1 MVEQRQQ
8 REVPPGFH
16 NQKEGWVQ
24 TPPAPDVTGAG
35 DQGPAG
41 GACGQG
47 SDSRDHVSPCEWKQG
62 LWAPGDVTVSLRPGC
77 TSPPSPRG

>member
-24 TPPAPDVTGAG
+24 TLPAPDVTGAG
-35 DQGPAG
+35 DQGATG
-41 GACGQG
+41 GASVG
-47 SDSRDHVSPCEWKQG
+47 RALTAE
-62 LWAPGDVTVSLRPGC
+62 TM
-77 TSPPSPRG
+77 

>member
-1 MVEQRQQ
+1 MVQQRQQ

-35 DQGPAG
+35 DQGATG
-41 GACGQG
+41 GASVG
-47 SDSRDHVSPCEWKQG
+47 RALTAE
-62 LWAPGDVTVSLRPGC
+62 TM
-77 TSPPSPRG
+77 